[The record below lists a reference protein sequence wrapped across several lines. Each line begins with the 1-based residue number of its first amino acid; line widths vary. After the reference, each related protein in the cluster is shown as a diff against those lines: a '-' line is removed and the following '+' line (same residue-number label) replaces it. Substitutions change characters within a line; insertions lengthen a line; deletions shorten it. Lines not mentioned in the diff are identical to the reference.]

1 MKAFGLQQENNSSD
15 QGQPI
20 ATIGVRQDDAES
32 DFRYLTLSN
41 LGVEKL
47 LAKKKSLEWLIKD
60 GNGARPDVKRL
71 AAYQK
76 ELDAVNEILST
87 KVH

>member
-1 MKAFGLQQENNSSD
+1 MKYLIIKFIISS
-15 QGQPI
+15 
-20 ATIGVRQDDAES
+20 
-32 DFRYLTLSN
+32 
-41 LGVEKL
+41 
-47 LAKKKSLEWLIKD
+47 KKKSLEWLIKD